1 MNQAWLKVAQMLVY
15 YIVVLLIKNMRNSEF
30 QIDVN
35 VCLQGQA
42 QSMTGK
48 RGGATCKELR
58 TIMQIK
64 YRLPTDN
71 RLLCSFGQDIV
82 I

>member
-48 RGGATCKELR
+48 RGGAR
-58 TIMQIK
+58 TLNNNADQNK
-64 YRLPTDN
+64 LPADN